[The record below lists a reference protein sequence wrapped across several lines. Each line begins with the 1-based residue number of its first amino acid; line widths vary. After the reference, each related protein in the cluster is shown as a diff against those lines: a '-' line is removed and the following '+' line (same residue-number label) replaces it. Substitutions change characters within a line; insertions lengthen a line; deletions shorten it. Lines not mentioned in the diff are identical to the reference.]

1 MRRRFSGTGKKQVSF
16 RILPGLSAAA
26 MTVLL
31 PSIKIPAQNTAV
43 RVNDFVNSIG
53 ACTHI
58 GQGVDGASQSATAMA
73 YAGIRCLRDDGRSAH
88 IQDWITV
95 YQQCGV
101 RTALLT
107 DHDITSTITMAKQLK
122 AAGAL
127 LAVEGPNE
135 PNNWP
140 VTYQGQTSSNTT
152 SLPIAKFQKDLYAAV
167 KAEPGLSG
175 IPVFHSS
182 EAGGSQPDNCGLQ
195 FLTIPQGAGTLMPDG
210 TVFADYANTHNY
222 VCGTQNV
229 PIGDNQAWNA
239 ADPTLNSHWDGLY
252 VEYGHTWW
260 GAGFNGYTHDQL
272 LPLPRVTTETGWTTK
287 GGASSITQEQQA
299 RLFLNLYLAQ
309 FARGWKY
316 TFIYML
322 RDDPVQGYWG
332 LFNTDYT
339 PKLSG
344 TYLHNFTTILADT
357 GAIAIAGKLVY
368 SLPGRTATVHDLL
381 LQKSNGT
388 FELVV
393 WGENASGSST
403 VSVNL
408 GTTFGK
414 VNIFDPVQG
423 ITPAQTL
430 TDVSSVQ
437 LSVSDHP
444 IVVEIPN
451 PASATAMP
459 SGRLGS
465 QAPELFV
472 ASTPGPFAKSL
483 RIQFRNPASQDVS
496 IGIYTIQGRLL
507 KMLAAGRREVG
518 LHTVLFGNIDNNTT
532 VSAGI
537 YLCRLQTK
545 EHSIVRK
552 LQITR

>member
-1 MRRRFSGTGKKQVSF
+1 M
-16 RILPGLSAAA
+16 IGLSAA
-26 MTVLL
+26 TITLLL
-31 PSIKIPAQNTAV
+31 PSNKIPAQTTAA

-53 ACTHI
+53 VCTHI
-58 GQGVDGASQSATAMA
+58 GQGVDGALQSAAAMA

-140 VTYQGQTSSNTT
+140 VTYQGKTSSNTT
-152 SLPIAKFQKDLYAAV
+152 SLPIAQFQKDLYAAV
-167 KAEPGLSG
+167 KAEPALSG

-182 EAGGSQPDNCGLQ
+182 EAGGSEPDNCGLQ
-195 FLTIPQGAGTLMPDG
+195 FLTIPQSAGTLMPDG
-210 TVFADYANTHNY
+210 TIFADYANTHNY

-229 PIGDNQAWNA
+229 AMGDNQAWNA

-272 LPLPRVTTETGWTTK
+272 LTLPRVTTETGWTTK
-287 GGASSITQEQQA
+287 GGGSSITQEQQA

-344 TYLHNFTTILADT
+344 TYLHNFMMILKDT

-368 SLPGRTATVHDLL
+368 SIPGRPATVHDLL

-393 WGENASGSST
+393 WGEKASGSGT
-403 VSVNL
+403 VSASL
-408 GTTFGK
+408 GTSFAK
-414 VNIFDPVQG
+414 VTIFDPVQG
-423 ITPAQTL
+423 TTPAQTL
-430 TDVSSVQ
+430 TDVNSVQ

-444 IVVEIPN
+444 LVIEIPN

-459 SGRLGS
+459 SGRLVS
-465 QAPELFV
+465 KAPELIV
-472 ASTPGPFAKSL
+472 ASSLGTFPNSL
-483 RIQFRNPASQDVS
+483 RIRFRIPASQDVS
-496 IGIYTIQGRLL
+496 IGIYTIQGRLV
-507 KMLAAGRREVG
+507 KMLAAGRREAGV
-518 LHTVLFGNIDNNTT
+518 HTVLFRDIDNNGI
-532 VSAGI
+532 VSNGI
-537 YLCRLQTK
+537 YFCRMQTK

-552 LQITR
+552 LQVTR

>member
-1 MRRRFSGTGKKQVSF
+1 MRRRFLRVDAKQF
-16 RILPGLSAAA
+16 FCRLLFGLSAAA
-26 MTVLL
+26 VTVLL
-31 PSIKIPAQNTAV
+31 TSIKISAQTAV
-43 RVNDFVNSIG
+43 VRANDFLNSIG
-53 ACTHI
+53 VCTHI
-58 GQGVDGASQSATAMA
+58 GQGVDGASQSAAAMA
-73 YAGIRCLRDDGRSAH
+73 YAGIRNLRDDGRSGH

-95 YQQCGV
+95 YQQSGV

-107 DHDITSTITMAKQLK
+107 DHDITSTINMAKQLK
-122 AAGAL
+122 AAEAL

-140 VTYQGQTSSNTT
+140 VTYQGQMSSSTT

-167 KAEPGLSG
+167 KADTSLNG

-182 EAGGSQPDNCGLQ
+182 EAGGSEPDNCGLQ
-195 FLTIPQGAGTLMPDG
+195 FLTIPQGAGTLMSDG

-222 VCGTQNV
+222 VCGTQNLG
-229 PIGDNQAWNA
+229 IGDNQAWNA

-272 LPLPRVTTETGWTTK
+272 LTLARVTTETGWTTS
-287 GGASSITQEQQA
+287 GGSNNITQEQQA

-309 FARGWKY
+309 FTRGWKY

-322 RDDPVQGYWG
+322 RDDPSQGYWG

-339 PKLSG
+339 PKISG

-357 GAIAIAGKLVY
+357 GAIDSPGHLIY
-368 SLPGRTATVHDLL
+368 SIPGRPATVHDLL
-381 LQKSNGT
+381 LQKSNGA

-408 GTTFGK
+408 GTTFAT
-414 VNIFDPVQG
+414 VNIYDPVQG
-423 ITPAQTL
+423 TTPTQTL

-437 LSVSDHP
+437 LSLSDHP
-444 IVVEIPN
+444 LILEIPN
-451 PASATAMP
+451 PSSVRAAP
-459 SGRLGS
+459 SGSLVS
-465 QAPELFV
+465 KALDLSV
-472 ASTPGPFAKSL
+472 ASPNPLEKNI
-483 RIQFRNPASQDVS
+483 RIQYGIPLSQEVS
-496 IGIYTIQGRLL
+496 IGIYNVQGRLL
-507 KMLAAGRREVG
+507 KMLVSGRQEAGF
-518 LHTVLFGNIDNNTT
+518 HTVFFGDRDTDPTFSN
-532 VSAGI
+532 GI
-537 YLCRLQTK
+537 YFCRMQTK
-545 EHSIVRK
+545 EQWILQR
-552 LQITR
+552 LQIIR